1 MSAIRELVESYERK
15 FNPSG
20 ASQGIRGVHREIGL
34 TIRKLIESKKLDV
47 SKVSIKH
54 LWKEL
59 VEERGLEEEGNLV
72 SSAFP
77 TIAGQLISSR
87 MIAGYTD
94 WPDETARLV
103 TVVPSRLKTS
113 NVVGWTNMSGVD
125 LVTER
130 EDYPQVKPPTE
141 KTKTIKNY
149 KYGGIVDITKEAIFF
164 DQTGELLQQATNMG
178 RLARKKRMRLIWDAI
193 IDVNATAYGGAD
205 LYATGNGNLQA
216 ANPLTGDTAWET
228 ARARM
233 MAKVDENSEP
243 VWLFGQ
249 KPVLIVP
256 SGLLATAEKLQKN
269 PTGYPGTANLDV
281 NLAQNQFDI
290 IVNPYLSAAS
300 TSWWYGWPWE
310 EFRWEEVWPFE
321 VFSRVG
327 QDTEEGFKADIIQQ
341 VKCSFYGG
349 VGAADKVYVDQHDA
363 T

>member
-1 MSAIRELVESYERK
+1 MHGIVDLVESYEKK
-15 FNPSG
+15 FNPAG
-20 ASQGIRGVHREIGL
+20 TPQGMRAAHREIGL
-34 TIRKLIESKKLDV
+34 AVRKLVESKKLEP
-47 SKVSIKH
+47 SKVSFLH
-54 LWKEL
+54 LYRKL
-59 VEERGLEEEGNLV
+59 VQERGLEEEGNLV

-94 WPDETARLV
+94 WPDETGRLV
-103 TVVPSRLKTS
+103 TVVPSKLKIS
-113 NVVGWTNMSGVD
+113 NVVGWTNMTGVD
-125 LVTER
+125 RVTER
-130 EDYPQVKPPTE
+130 EDYPQAKPPSE
-141 KTKTIKNY
+141 KTKTINNY
-149 KYGGIVDITKEAIFF
+149 KYGGIVDITKEALFF
-164 DQTGELLQQATNMG
+164 DQTGELLAQATNMG

-193 IDVNATAYGGAD
+193 IDVNGTAYGGAD
-205 LYATGNGNLQA
+205 LYSAGNGNEVA

-228 ARARM
+228 ARSHM

-243 VWLFGQ
+243 IWLFGQ
-249 KPVLIVP
+249 KPVMIVP

-269 PTGYPGTANLDV
+269 PTGYAGTANLDV

-290 IVNPYLSAAS
+290 IVNPYLSATS
-300 TSWWYGWPWE
+300 TTWWYGWPWE
-310 EFRWEEVWPFE
+310 MFRWEEVWPFE